1 MDRWIHSSPHHSL
14 AYARDD
20 KGSNASTSFE
30 VLIPGPVRACL
41 LFCVLDSPLRLLFIL
56 RSLEIG
62 RVDA

>member
-14 AYARDD
+14 AYTRED
-20 KGSNASTSFE
+20 KGLNMSTSFV

-41 LFCVLDSPLRLLFIL
+41 SFCVLGAPLRLLFIL

>member
-1 MDRWIHSSPHHSL
+1 MDWWIHSSPHYSL
-14 AYARDD
+14 AYAKED

-30 VLIPGPVRACL
+30 VLIPDPVRACL
-41 LFCVLDSPLRLLFIL
+41 LFCVLDSPLRLFIL